1 MLAHQQIRA
10 VNGKGTVEH
19 WQPEVKDVQVYA
31 LKKLIKEMATEKNK
45 MEAELKE
52 DTRICRK
59 LVKVN

>member
-1 MLAHQQIRA
+1 M
-10 VNGKGTVEH
+10 
-19 WQPEVKDVQVYA
+19 KDEQVYT

-45 MEAELKE
+45 MEEEKK